1 MAASR
6 GFFNAFQDVW
16 MLDGVRTPMVDYC
29 GSLGHISPTDL
40 GIKAARA
47 VLARAGVPGEH
58 VGTVITGNMAPGD
71 YEQFMLPRHISLYAG
86 VPQAVPALMTQ
97 RICGTGFELFR
108 QAGEQIESGCAEVA
122 LLTGAESMT
131 RNPIA
136 AFTHRTGF
144 KLGAPVEFKDFL
156 WEALNDSAAGL
167 GNTSSAGRPP
177 AASSIPM
184 AMPKPSATQSE

>member
-1 MAASR
+1 MTASR
-6 GFFNAFQDVW
+6 KGFFNAFKDVW

-86 VPQAVPALMTQ
+86 VPQAVPARRGSPMCSTLSDV
-97 RICGTGFELFR
+97 FR
-108 QAGEQIESGCAEVA
+108 
-122 LLTGAESMT
+122 
-131 RNPIA
+131 P
-136 AFTHRTGF
+136 
-144 KLGAPVEFKDFL
+144 
-156 WEALNDSAAGL
+156 
-167 GNTSSAGRPP
+167 
-177 AASSIPM
+177 
-184 AMPKPSATQSE
+184 